1 MIAGLPASDVSRHMS
16 SPGFVHLRLHS
27 EYSIADGT
35 LRIDDA
41 VAAAAA
47 DRMPALAL
55 TDLANQFGLIKFYR
69 AARSRGIKPIAGC
82 DVWIANDN
90 ERDQPARVL
99 LLAATRD
106 GYLRLC
112 HWLTAAYRNHQHR
125 GRAQL
130 SRAWF
135 DEGTDGLIA
144 LSGARDGDVGQAL
157 MQGNTTAAKRLA
169 LEWMA
174 RFPQRYVLE
183 VQRAGHADDEAL
195 VQATVGI
202 ADEIGAPI
210 VATHPV
216 QFLAASDFR
225 AHEARVCIAEGHT
238 LSDSRRPRRFSA
250 EQYFVT
256 QAQMAEK
263 FADLPQALANSIAI
277 AQRCNLTIPLG
288 KNHLPRFPTPDGIS
302 LDDHLRDEAARGL
315 EVRLGRLYPDALER
329 ERRRPD
335 YESRLAF
342 ETRMIVQMG
351 FSGYFLIVADFI
363 NWAKRNGVPVGPGRG
378 SGAGSLVAYS
388 LGITDLDPLRY
399 ALLFE
404 RFLNPDRVSMPDFDI
419 DFCQDGRDRVID
431 YVKNKY
437 GAESVSQIATFGTL
451 AAKAA
456 VRDVGRVLDLPY
468 MFVDGIAKLIPFQP
482 GKTVTLK
489 RRTAD
494 SDPGLIYAREV
505 EPLIDQREADEEEV
519 RELLLLACELE
530 GLPRNVG
537 MHAGGVLIAPGKL
550 TDFCPLYVQPGAQAP
565 VSQFDKD
572 DVEAV
577 GLVKFDFLG
586 LTTLTILDWAL
597 RYVRQ
602 LDAQSTLTL
611 ETLPLDDAPAF
622 DIFRKGNTTA
632 VFQFESRGMRDLLK
646 QAPPTRFEDII
657 ALVALYR
664 PGPMELIPDYIAR
677 KSGRER
683 VEYLDARLA
692 PILEPTYGV
701 MVYQEQVMQ
710 IAQVIGGYTLGAA
723 DLLRRAMGKKK
734 KEEMAQQRDIF
745 VAGAEKNGL
754 ARGKAVQL
762 FDLMEKFAGYGF
774 NKSHS
779 AAYALVAYQTAYF
792 KAHHPAAFM
801 AANLSLVMDDT
812 DKVKAFYDDTI
823 AQRIAILPPDI
834 NASRYRFEPVD
845 DTHIRYGLGGV
856 KGTGEAAINA
866 IVAARDA
873 GGPFTDLFEFCRR
886 VDKRVVNRRVVEAL
900 VRAGAFDAIDARRAS
915 LFASVGLALDAGERA
930 ASAAAQ
936 VSLFGEE
943 SSAQMNAIV
952 PTREWTDAERLV
964 QEKAALGFYLS
975 GHPFAAYASELAPIV
990 RTSLATLS
998 PKHDRVLVAGIVT
1011 TLRVQTGRRGKM
1023 AFVTLDDGKGRAEIV
1038 VYNETFDAARAL
1050 LREDQLVIME
1060 IRVLQRISDDGEAQ
1074 GLRVIAENVFDLAAV
1089 RKRWAKGIRIAC
1101 NGNASA
1107 DRLAEILQPFRPGT
1121 TPITVHYDSER
1132 IGGDVELPEAWRV
1145 TPDDAL
1151 IERLREWLTPESVQV
1166 IY

>member
-1 MIAGLPASDVSRHMS
+1 MS

-27 EYSIADGT
+27 EFSIADGT
-35 LRIDDA
+35 LRINDA

-55 TDLANQFGLIKFYR
+55 TDLANQFGLIKFYT
-69 AARSRGIKPIAGC
+69 AARARGIKPIAGC
-82 DVWIANDN
+82 DVWIANES
-90 ERDQPARVL
+90 ERDQPSRVL
-99 LLAATRD
+99 LLAATRE

-112 HWLTAAYRNHQHR
+112 NWLSQAYLAHQHR

-157 MQGNTTAAKRLA
+157 LQGNVAAAKRLA
-169 LEWMA
+169 AEWIS

-183 VQRAGHADDEAL
+183 VQRAGHGDDEAL
-195 VQATVGI
+195 VQATVAL
-202 ADEIGAPI
+202 ADQVGAPI

-216 QFLAASDFR
+216 QFLTPDDFR

-238 LSDSRRPRRFSA
+238 LSDTRRPRRFSS
-250 EQYFVT
+250 EQYFLT
-256 QAQMAEK
+256 QGEMAQK
-263 FADLPQALANSIAI
+263 FADLPQALTNAVAI

-288 KNHLPRFPTPDGIS
+288 KNHLPRFPTPAGVS
-302 LDDHLRDEAARGL
+302 LDDHLRHEAVRGL
-315 EVRLGRLYPDALER
+315 ERRLSQLYADAAER
-329 ERRRPD
+329 ERRRPE
-335 YESRLAF
+335 YVARLDF
-342 ETRMIVQMG
+342 EAKTIVQMG

-363 NWAKRNGVPVGPGRG
+363 NWAKNNGVPVGPGRG

-404 RFLNPDRVSMPDFDI
+404 RFLNPERVSMPDFDI

-437 GAESVSQIATFGTL
+437 GADSVSQIATFGTL

-468 MFVDGIAKLIPFQP
+468 SFVDGIAKLIPFQP
-482 GKTVTLK
+482 GKTVTLR
-489 RRTAD
+489 RRTAEAE
-494 SDPGLIYAREV
+494 SNVIYAREV
-505 EPLIDQREADEEEV
+505 EPLLDQREADEEEV
-519 RELLLLACELE
+519 RELLSLACELE

-586 LTTLTILDWAL
+586 LTTLTILDWTR
-597 RYVRQ
+597 RYVN
-602 LDAQSTLTL
+602 LLTPESPADL
-611 ETLPLDDAPAF
+611 ANPPLDDAATF

-632 VFQFESRGMRDLLK
+632 VFQFESRGMRDLMK
-646 QAPPTRFEDII
+646 QAPPTRFEDIV

-664 PGPMELIPDYIAR
+664 PGPMELIPDYVAR

-683 VEYLDARLA
+683 VEYLDPRLA

-734 KEEMAQQRDIF
+734 PEEMALQRDIF
-745 VAGAEKNGL
+745 VTGAENNGL
-754 ARGKAVQL
+754 PRPKAVQL

-774 NKSHS
+774 NRSHS
-779 AAYALVAYQTAYF
+779 AAYALVAYHTAYF

-812 DKVKAFYDDTI
+812 DKVKSFYDDAV
-823 AQRIAILPPDI
+823 AQGLAVLPPDV

-845 DTHIRYGLGGV
+845 VRSIRYGLGGI
-856 KGTGEAAINA
+856 KGTGEAAIEA
-866 IVAARDA
+866 IVAARA
-873 GGPFTDLFEFCRR
+873 ARGPFTDLIDFCRR

-900 VRAGAFDAIDARRAS
+900 VRAGAFDAIDARRSS

-930 ASAAAQ
+930 AATASQ

-943 SSAQMNAIV
+943 SASEVAAMVTA
-952 PTREWTDAERLV
+952 REWTEAERLA
-964 QEKAALGFYLS
+964 QEKLALGFYLS
-975 GHPFAAYASELAPIV
+975 GHPFAAYANELASIV
-990 RTSLATLS
+990 RTSLGTLQ
-998 PKHDRVLVAGIVT
+998 PKNERVLVAGIVT
-1011 TLRVQTGRRGKM
+1011 ALRVQTSRRGKM
-1023 AFVTLDDGKGRAEIV
+1023 AFVTLDDGKGRAEV
-1038 VYNETFDAARAL
+1038 LVYNETFDAVRAL
-1050 LREDQLVIME
+1050 LREDQLVIMDV
-1060 IRVLQRISDDGEAQ
+1060 RVTQRMTDDGEAQ
-1074 GLRVIAENVFDLAAV
+1074 GLRVIADNVFDLGTI
-1089 RKRWAKGIRIAC
+1089 RRQRAKGIRIAC

-1107 DRLAEILQPFRPGT
+1107 DRLAEILQPFRPGN
-1121 TPITVHYDSER
+1121 TPITVRYVNER
-1132 IGGDVELPEAWRV
+1132 VGGELELPEAWRV
-1145 TPDDAL
+1145 NPDEAL
-1151 IERLREWLTPESVQV
+1151 IERLRDWLAPENVQV
-1166 IY
+1166 VY